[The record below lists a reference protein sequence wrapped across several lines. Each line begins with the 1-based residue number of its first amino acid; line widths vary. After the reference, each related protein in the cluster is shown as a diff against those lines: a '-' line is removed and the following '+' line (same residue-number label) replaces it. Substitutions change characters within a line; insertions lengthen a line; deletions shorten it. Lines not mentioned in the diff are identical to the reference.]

1 MTQQSRQDRQRAR
14 EAERR
19 RRAQA
24 AGAVVGVDAG
34 KYRHGL
40 VVRPAGGVDSRP
52 LLFPTTREGFQQAEE
67 FILRQ
72 AGGITPEQI
81 LVGIEFAGVYGHTLA
96 HYLHAR
102 GFQVVSVLPAHTKA
116 WKEVAHGQRLKTDA
130 KDALSITALVAQGNF
145 VTFPFLRT
153 VYAELRHLVSARE
166 RRSLLRSA
174 ALTRLKSTLQVTWPE
189 YEGIFTDLQKPTA
202 VAVLRAFS
210 GPQELLAAPRAK
222 VLRLLQRASRGQ
234 MGEKTYEKLHA
245 AAEGTLA
252 LPGSLH
258 ALRDE
263 VKLLLKQI
271 AFYTEQIK
279 SLEASM
285 VEAMMPL
292 PEGQALRSIPG
303 VAPVAAAV
311 FLGSL
316 GDPQAYHSSRQVL
329 KLAGLSLIEHSSG
342 TRTGAV
348 RISKSGRPLLRRL
361 AFMLGLRAVRSDG
374 IYRKQFEALVSRNGG
389 KKLPAVLAI
398 GRRMLKLMFSV
409 ARHQRSYTPESPG
422 REGQIAA

>member
-1 MTQQSRQDRQRAR
+1 MHQQSRQDRQRTR

-19 RRAQA
+19 RRALA

-34 KYRHGL
+34 KYRHAL
-40 VVRPAGGVDSRP
+40 VVRPAGGADSKP
-52 LLFPTTREGFQQAEE
+52 LLFPTTREGFQKAEE
-67 FILRQ
+67 FILGQ
-72 AGGITPEQI
+72 SGGIIPEQI

-130 KDALSITALVAQGNF
+130 KDALSITGLVAQGHF
-145 VTFPFLRT
+145 VSFPFLRT

-166 RRSLLRSA
+166 RRTLLRSA
-174 ALTRLKSTLQVTWPE
+174 ALTRLKSTLEVTWPE
-189 YEGIFTDLQKPTA
+189 YERIFPNLQKPTA
-202 VAVLRAFS
+202 VAVLRAFP
-210 GPQELLAAPRAK
+210 GPAELLAAPKTK
-222 VLRLLQRASRGQ
+222 VLHVLQKASRGHL
-234 MGEKTYEKLHA
+234 GEKTYEQLREA
-245 AAEGTLA
+245 AAGSLA
-252 LPGSLH
+252 LPGSLD
-258 ALRDE
+258 ALKGE
-263 VKLLLKQI
+263 VKLLLQQVG
-271 AFYTEQIK
+271 FYTQQIK
-279 SLEASM
+279 TLEASM

-292 PEGQALRSIPG
+292 PEAQTLLSVPG
-303 VAPVAAAV
+303 VAPVTAAV

-316 GDPQAYHSSRQVL
+316 GDPQAYYSSRQVL

-374 IYRKQFEALVSRNGG
+374 IYRKQFEAIIARNGG

-409 ARHQRSYTPESPG
+409 ARSQRGYTPEPPG
-422 REGQIAA
+422 REEQIAA